1 MAQQVAGGAPMLRLL
16 LLLHM
21 LHMLQGAAA
30 PAPAAAPAAAE
41 AVAWRQDRFVI
52 SMCNDPIVTPDQLAF
67 RYQEMADANF
77 TMVSSSAWLTP
88 AAARAWDAPTRMAH
102 GLTALRAA
110 EAAGL
115 KIIFALF
122 AERDVQPWDNATG
135 YLNASSALINDTSSS
150 GGGGGSALWGWL
162 LADEPNT
169 PDTIR
174 SLARLKDQVPQTYND
189 VSN

>member
-1 MAQQVAGGAPMLRLL
+1 MAQQAAGGAPMLRLL
-16 LLLHM
+16 LLLL

-30 PAPAAAPAAAE
+30 PAAAAAAAE

-135 YLNASSALINDTSSS
+135 YLNASSALINDTS
-150 GGGGGSALWGWL
+150 GGSALWGWL

>member
-1 MAQQVAGGAPMLRLL
+1 MAQQVAGGAPMLLL
-16 LLLHM
+16 LLLLR

-30 PAPAAAPAAAE
+30 PAAAAAE

-135 YLNASSALINDTSSS
+135 YLNASSALINGTSSGS
-150 GGGGGSALWGWL
+150 SGGGSALWGWL